1 MSNDTL
7 LKEWKQ
13 LKSGTDIRGVAMSE
27 PGGEAV
33 TLTDEAVYRMAM
45 GFACWLN
52 RRLTKE
58 RFTVAVGHDSRL
70 SAGRIKKQVIAALTD
85 AGFAVKDCGLSSTP
99 AMFMTTV
106 RLGCDARCV

>member
-33 TLTDEAVYRMAM
+33 TLTDEAVP
-45 GFACWLN
+45 
-52 RRLTKE
+52 
-58 RFTVAVGHDSRL
+58 VG
-70 SAGRIKKQVIAALTD
+70 
-85 AGFAVKDCGLSSTP
+85 
-99 AMFMTTV
+99 
-106 RLGCDARCV
+106 

>member
-33 TLTDEAVYRMAM
+33 TLTDEAVYRPPLRRAHKEA
-45 GFACWLN
+45 GDCRSDGRWLCGEGLRFVLNACHVYDDGAA
-52 RRLTKE
+52 RL
-58 RFTVAVGHDSRL
+58 
-70 SAGRIKKQVIAALTD
+70 
-85 AGFAVKDCGLSSTP
+85 
-99 AMFMTTV
+99 
-106 RLGCDARCV
+106 

>member
-52 RRLTKE
+52 R
-58 RFTVAVGHDSRL
+58 
-70 SAGRIKKQVIAALTD
+70 
-85 AGFAVKDCGLSSTP
+85 
-99 AMFMTTV
+99 
-106 RLGCDARCV
+106 

>member
-58 RFTVAVGHDSRL
+58 RFTVAVGARFPPLRRAHKEAGDCRSDGRWLCGEGLRFVLNACHVYDDGAARL
-70 SAGRIKKQVIAALTD
+70 
-85 AGFAVKDCGLSSTP
+85 
-99 AMFMTTV
+99 
-106 RLGCDARCV
+106 